1 MGDLPEGEHRSAVT
15 LAIVPKASEPG
26 SDVEPH
32 SPVVP
37 PATDAD
43 DSMAFLW
50 AAVPIVA
57 IVFVTATLDRGR
69 DVLLPIA
76 VALILAIIFTRLAN
90 LLEPLVGRILSAA
103 LVVLFALGTITA
115 IGYFL
120 TVELT

>member
-1 MGDLPEGEHRSAVT
+1 MEDAPEGEHRSAIT

-26 SDVEPH
+26 SEGETHP
-32 SPVVP
+32 PVVP
-37 PATDAD
+37 PATDTD

-76 VALILAIIFTRLAN
+76 VALVGMPLSTFVARHDGLLA
-90 LLEPLVGRILSAA
+90 
-103 LVVLFALGTITA
+103 
-115 IGYFL
+115 
-120 TVELT
+120 